1 MDAKHRATSPSD
13 PAAPTRAADADV
25 DPRIDQKVRSTAKHA
40 FAVTSLLQRHP
51 TMRGVSG
58 LADQVDE
65 SVRWAV

>member
-1 MDAKHRATSPSD
+1 MNTDDRAAS
-13 PAAPTRAADADV
+13 PAAPADLP
-25 DPRIDQKVRSTAKHA
+25 DPRTDQKVRSSARYA
-40 FAVTSLLQRHP
+40 FAVTSLLERHP

>member
-1 MDAKHRATSPSD
+1 MNTDDRAASPAD
-13 PAAPTRAADADV
+13 PADTP
-25 DPRIDQKVRSTAKHA
+25 DPRTDQKVRSSARYA
-40 FAVTSLLQRHP
+40 FAVTSLLERHP